1 MIDLRF
7 GDALELMKQIPDN
20 SIDCVV
26 TVYKKKEDAEKQGRA
41 IKASQN
47 KKEIILY
54 KLLDILYNMLYIY
67 KCKGGELTMSIV
79 NL

>member
-47 KKEIILY
+47 KK
-54 KLLDILYNMLYIY
+54 DI
-67 KCKGGELTMSIV
+67 
-79 NL
+79 

>member
-26 TVYKKKEDAEKQGRA
+26 TDCPYRIVAGGVVEKGR
-41 IKASQN
+41 
-47 KKEIILY
+47 
-54 KLLDILYNMLYIY
+54 
-67 KCKGGELTMSIV
+67 
-79 NL
+79 